1 MTCVPY
7 TYVCTHLTTF
17 FPVPSY
23 FVPPPPIFLLKMS
36 KTFQAFSSLYSSSKQ
51 IEKSFLNDPLII
63 GSGVALVFQ
72 LCLCAFLPPTPLSHP
87 LYLSQVFKGLFF
99 LLPSPLPPHT
109 HLHTDTHIHTLLP
122 PEWLFSPFVCAHE
135 VECRKVSKSI
145 FFPLKKENS
154 KPSHLS

>member
-1 MTCVPY
+1 MHTS
-7 TYVCTHLTTF
+7 HNIF
-17 FPVPSY
+17 SRPSH

-63 GSGVALVFQ
+63 GSGVTLVFQ
-72 LCLCAFLPPTPLSHP
+72 LCLCAFLPP
-87 LYLSQVFKGLFF
+87 
-99 LLPSPLPPHT
+99 PLPFPTLFISPRFLRGSFFCYPPSTHTYT
-109 HLHTDTHIHTLLP
+109 HLHTDTHMHTLLP

-145 FFPLKKENS
+145 FFP
-154 KPSHLS
+154 